1 MAGLINFNIF
11 SVPYSL
17 RKSSTLWEWRAH
29 PGVRTSGLNINST
42 VYCLC
47 NYGARYDS
55 LSPGLCNHKTEVKK
69 PHRVDVRVRW
79 QQSTVSVELDTHK
92 SPSLPLSQV
101 LWRAA
106 TEWGHPSIPLSQVLW
121 RAATEWGLLTGFLS
135 KCYSVPTLTV
145 LHINKN
151 TVQTKLHIWGRMHVF
166 FPLRLCDSA

>member
-92 SPSLPLSQV
+92 N
-101 LWRAA
+101 
-106 TEWGHPSIPLSQVLW
+106 PSIPLSQVLW